1 MDALPTESEPLP
13 WPGSEEKSH
22 YSVWSFNPLCRCSWL
37 FWGFFVPS
45 DCNRHGRAIICLQ
58 MKRRP
63 LCSWEPWTPSS
74 SFHTLWWVASIFL
87 CVRRECQLRE
97 WVDVAVADRTC
108 DLNVSSQG
116 LYLSGVI
123 GDRLNLRFVLCFGL
137 CGSATVVSIYR
148 CSVYTV
154 W

>member
-1 MDALPTESEPLP
+1 MDALPAQSEPLP
-13 WPGSEEKSH
+13 WPGSEEKSR
-22 YSVWSFNPLCRCSWL
+22 YSVWSFNPLCCCSWL
-37 FWGFFVPS
+37 FFFFVPS
-45 DCNRHGRAIICLQ
+45 DC
-58 MKRRP
+58 KKT
-63 LCSWEPWTPSS
+63 WESNHL
-74 SFHTLWWVASIFL
+74 FADEKEATLFLGALDSIFL
-87 CVRRECQLRE
+87 FSY
-97 WVDVAVADRTC
+97 AVVSGKHLSLCEEGMPAAGMSRC

-123 GDRLNLRFVLCFGL
+123 GDRVNLRFVLCFGL